1 MSAPISK
8 SDLAFSLPA
17 SLSYHST
24 WDDADYEPVQPQRRH
39 GLFARLAA
47 PIVARVQAWSVRER
61 AVSELSA
68 MSDRD
73 LADIGLTRSDI
84 PRVSDP
90 DFIAE
95 RAAAA

>member
-1 MSAPISK
+1 MSAPITK

-24 WDDADYEPVQPQRRH
+24 WDDADYEPAQRQRPR
-39 GLFARLAA
+39 GLFARLTA
-47 PIVARVQAWSVRER
+47 PIVARVQAWAVHER
-61 AVSELSA
+61 AVGELSV

-84 PRVSDP
+84 PRVTDP

-95 RAAAA
+95 HAAQA